1 MDSWFILINK
11 QGDKKVI
18 LPKKVWEE
26 CATLTELY
34 DKGINCKYICET
46 DEMFTNVINI
56 LYYNQAINNLDPASV
71 LSQLQIKPNKVE
83 VKFALKIGSFT
94 AQIFWTEMIKRDDTL
109 AKVEKHKYSF
119 MYLDEFHREKNIDVG
134 EEDIFYPIENTGDI
148 EEISISQAGVVT
160 MRRK

>member
-1 MDSWFILINK
+1 
-11 QGDKKVI
+11 
-18 LPKKVWEE
+18 
-26 CATLTELY
+26 
-34 DKGINCKYICET
+34 
-46 DEMFTNVINI
+46 MFTNIINI

-83 VKFALKIGSFT
+83 TKFALKMGSFD

-119 MYLDEFHREKNIDVG
+119 TYLDEFNKEKIIDLG

-148 EEISISQAGVVT
+148 EEISVSQIGRVT
-160 MRRK
+160 IRQN